1 MRMIDRRLEIDILAT
16 RRPAPSLFARARNAA
31 NKFVRAWQNRR
42 VINRLNELDDHQ
54 LYDMGLCRSDV
65 QDVRTASFFTD
76 AGLHLTIA
84 ARERARRHLR
94 SGRMD

>member
-1 MRMIDRRLEIDILAT
+1 MRMIDRRMEIDILAT
-16 RRPAPSLFARARNAA
+16 RRPALSLFVRVRSAA
-31 NKFVRAWQNRR
+31 SRFVRAWQNRR

-65 QDVRTASFFTD
+65 QDVRSASFFTD
-76 AGLHLTIA
+76 AGLHLTIV